1 MNQQDR
7 QAIDSIF
14 TRLAEVEKTGPARDG
29 EAEAHIRSRLNG
41 QPGSAYYLAQTVM
54 VQEQAL
60 HAAQQKIQA
69 LEQGFAT
76 PAASSANTAAA
87 GASGLGYGFGRSVNG
102 AASTPGTPALQNG
115 VGAGAVDSD
124 NQGAGPG
131 QRLGFGGQGNGQ
143 SNNVGQQTRPAGGG
157 FMAGAMQTALGVAG
171 GVMLGNMLGG
181 LFGTNAEASTPE
193 EGAEA
198 SGQGAAAETDVE

>member
-29 EAEAHIRSRLNG
+29 EAEAHIQSRLNE

-69 LEQGFAT
+69 LERGS
-76 PAASSANTAAA
+76 AAAPSSTHAAAA
-87 GASGLGYGFGRSVNG
+87 GTSGLGLGYGFGRSAND
-102 AASTPGTPALQNG
+102 AGTATTTTQGG
-115 VGAGAVDSD
+115 VGARAVD
-124 NQGAGPG
+124 
-131 QRLGFGGQGNGQ
+131 
-143 SNNVGQQTRPAGGG
+143 
-157 FMAGAMQTALGVAG
+157 
-171 GVMLGNMLGG
+171 
-181 LFGTNAEASTPE
+181 
-193 EGAEA
+193 
-198 SGQGAAAETDVE
+198 